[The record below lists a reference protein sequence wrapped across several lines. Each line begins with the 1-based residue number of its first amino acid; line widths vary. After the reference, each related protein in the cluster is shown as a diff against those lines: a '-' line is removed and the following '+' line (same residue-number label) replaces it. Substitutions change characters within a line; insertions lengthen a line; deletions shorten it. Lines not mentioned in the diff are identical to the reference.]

1 MKKIMVML
9 ITLLIS
15 CSSVKENNKLT
26 ANAALKIAL
35 KKGAC
40 FGTCPIYQIR
50 LFEDRSVKYNGIRF
64 VESQGTFEWYMDRSD
79 FDKVT
84 KLLKTKELKS
94 SREYNMRA
102 QDLPLTSL
110 SIYSNTSTI
119 EIKHKGGITDE
130 LKERIKSIEYLI
142 MKNASWKK

>member
-1 MKKIMVML
+1 MKKIMVLL

-15 CSSVKENNKLT
+15 CSSVKEINKLT
-26 ANAALKIAL
+26 VNSALKIAL

-64 VESQGTFEWYMDRSD
+64 VESQGTFEWYMDKSD
-79 FDKVT
+79 FNKVT
-84 KLLKTKELKS
+84 KLLQTKELS
-94 SREYNMRA
+94 SSGEYNMRA

-110 SIYSNTSTI
+110 SIYSNTGTI
-119 EIKHKGGITDE
+119 EIKHKGGISDE

-142 MKNASWKK
+142 MKNASWTK

>member
-15 CSSVKENNKLT
+15 CSSVKENNKLI

-50 LFEDRSVKYNGIRF
+50 YDVHHF
-64 VESQGTFEWYMDRSD
+64 
-79 FDKVT
+79 
-84 KLLKTKELKS
+84 
-94 SREYNMRA
+94 
-102 QDLPLTSL
+102 
-110 SIYSNTSTI
+110 
-119 EIKHKGGITDE
+119 
-130 LKERIKSIEYLI
+130 
-142 MKNASWKK
+142 